1 MLFNFKLFSRIY
13 YFVFLLIILI
23 TIGTAGFYFIEDWRF
38 IDALYMTMITIST
51 VGFAE
56 VHELS
61 DAGKIFTAI
70 LIVSSFGT
78 FAFAISSITTY
89 LVGGEYKKYFKEY
102 KTSKKLKKMENHV
115 IICGFGR
122 VGKQV
127 AEDLKSHGDYFIVLE
142 NDENV
147 IAEYSF
153 DSDIEFL
160 KGDSTD
166 DDALARANVKSAKAV
181 ITCLPKDAE
190 NLYVVLAAREMN
202 PSILIVSRASNTS
215 AVSKLKLA
223 GATNVIMPDS
233 IGGSHMASLIANP
246 DVMEFLDIIR
256 VQGNRGANIES
267 ISFDEL
273 PEKFR
278 NKTIGEL
285 ESNRITGVTIIGF
298 NGTDGEYIINPS
310 TESQVVQG
318 SKLFVL
324 GNASQINH
332 LHNHFGFKH

>member
-23 TIGTAGFYFIEDWRF
+23 TIGTAGFYLIEDWRF
-38 IDALYMTMITIST
+38 IDSLYMTMITIST

-61 DAGKIFTAI
+61 DAGKIFTAV

-102 KTSKKLKKMENHV
+102 KTSKKLKRMENHV

-166 DDALARANVKSAKAV
+166 DDALVRANVKTAKAV

-298 NGTDGEYIINPS
+298 KGTDGEYIINPS
-310 TESQVVQG
+310 TDIEVVQG

-332 LHNHFGFKH
+332 LHTHFGFKH

>member
-298 NGTDGEYIINPS
+298 KGTDGEYIINPS
-310 TESQVVQG
+310 TEIQVVQG

>member
-13 YFVFLLIILI
+13 YFVILLIVLI
-23 TIGTAGFYFIEDWRF
+23 TIGTVGFYFIEDWNF
-38 IDALYMTMITIST
+38 IDSLYMTMITIST

-61 DAGKIFTAI
+61 DTGKIFTAV

-78 FAFAISSITTY
+78 FAYAISSITTY
-89 LVGGEYKKYFKEY
+89 LVGGEYRKYFNEY
-102 KTSKKLKKMENHV
+102 KTTKKLNKMENHV

-127 AEDLKSHGDYFIVLE
+127 AEDLKAHGDYFIIVE
-142 NDENV
+142 NDDQV
-147 IAEYSF
+147 IAEYAS
-153 DSDIEFL
+153 DSEIEFL
-160 KGDSTD
+160 KGDSTHD
-166 DDALARANVKSAKAV
+166 ETLVRANVKNAKAV

-202 PSILIVSRASNTS
+202 ANILIVSRASNVS

-267 ISFDEL
+267 ISYNEL

-298 NGTDGEYIINPS
+298 KGTDGEYIINPNI
-310 TESQVVQG
+310 EIPVVEG
-318 SKLFVL
+318 SKIFVL
-324 GNASQINH
+324 GNAAQITH

>member
-1 MLFNFKLFSRIY
+1 MA
-13 YFVFLLIILI
+13 V
-23 TIGTAGFYFIEDWRF
+23 GTAGFYFIEDWRF
-38 IDALYMTMITIST
+38 IDSLYMTMITIST

-61 DAGKIFTAI
+61 DTGKIFTAV

-78 FAFAISSITTY
+78 FAYAISSITTY
-89 LVGGEYKKYFKEY
+89 LVGGEYRKYFNEY
-102 KTSKKLKKMENHV
+102 KTTKKLKKMENHV

-127 AEDLKSHGDYFIVLE
+127 AEDLKSHGDYFIIVE
-142 NDENV
+142 KDDQV
-147 IAEYSF
+147 ISEFSTVPDF
-153 DSDIEFL
+153 EFL

-166 DDALARANVKSAKAV
+166 DDTLKRANVQSAKAV
-181 ITCLPKDAE
+181 ITCMPKDAD
-190 NLYVVLAAREMN
+190 NLYVVLATREMN
-202 PSILIVSRASNTS
+202 PSILIVSRASNVS
-215 AVSKLKLA
+215 AVSKLKFA

-233 IGGSHMASLIANP
+233 IGGSHMASLIVNP

-273 PEKFR
+273 PVKFR

-298 NGTDGEYIINPS
+298 KGIDGEYIINPS
-310 TESQVVQG
+310 TDIEVVPG

-324 GNASQINH
+324 GNASQITH
-332 LHNHFGFKH
+332 LHSHFGFKH